1 MKQASPTLLPLLRSR
16 AQGDILAW
24 IMLHP
29 DADHSLG
36 EIAAAVGTSVPT
48 VMREV
53 NRLVASGLVTD
64 MRRGNTRL
72 VKADTD
78 NPVYRPLAELMA
90 VTFGPVGVLRESLA
104 EVPGI
109 DRAFIYGSWATR
121 YQGQPGS
128 VPVDIDVLVI
138 GSPDRSALG
147 EAVARAEKRLRREV
161 NLRHLT
167 AQAWNTEDSSFKKT
181 VSGRPV
187 VDLVGGDHG

>member
-16 AQGDILAW
+16 TQGDILAW

-29 DADHSLG
+29 DTEHSLG
-36 EIAAAVGTSVPT
+36 EIARAVGTSGPT

-53 NRLVASGLVTD
+53 NRLVDSGLVTD
-64 MRRGNTRL
+64 TRRGNSRL
-72 VKADTD
+72 VKAETD

-104 EVPGI
+104 KVPGI
-109 DRAFIYGSWATR
+109 DRAFIYGSWAAR

-128 VPVDIDVLVI
+128 VPADIDVLVI
-138 GSPDRSALG
+138 GSPDRRALQ
-147 EAVARAEKRLRREV
+147 EAVAQAEKRLSREV

-167 AQAWNTEDSSFKKT
+167 AQAWNAEDGSFKKT
-181 VSGRPV
+181 VSRRPV
-187 VDLVGGDHG
+187 VDLVGVERG

>member
-109 DRAFIYGSWATR
+109 DRAFIYGSWAAR

-138 GSPDRSALG
+138 GSPDRSALD